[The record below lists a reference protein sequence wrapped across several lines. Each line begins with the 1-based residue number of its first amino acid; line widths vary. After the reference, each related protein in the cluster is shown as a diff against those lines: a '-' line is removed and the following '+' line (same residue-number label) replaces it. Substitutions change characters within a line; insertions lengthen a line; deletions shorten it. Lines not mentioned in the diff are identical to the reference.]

1 MWRGGLGRRD
11 GWVLGRETNV
21 AIAALKQVTEA
32 DHRCGRVAP
41 GPVGAVGAVTEM
53 RTMEDRARSTGVIGQ
68 RARTGVTHRPARRA
82 RGGQVKLLGLL
93 ASLGLLLALLAPL
106 SAPGIASAQDD
117 DEPVIVPTGDSASS
131 EDETANK
138 TNRLAPEGWAPPT
151 RVYVPETG
159 HTVDG
164 LFLDLW
170 RTGGGVWAFGNPV
183 TPEITLPNG
192 HIVQYYGYAR
202 FEYWPEG
209 DANGNLVRL
218 GDIGN
223 ELRPVTVPRT
233 LLGFKG
239 SNAKDSRAASEAVAM
254 AKAWLPLDAKRVP
267 EDSDDWRFV
276 PETGHGVATGFKAF
290 WERTGEAAYLGNP
303 VTEEYTI
310 GGVTYQVF
318 ERGQL
323 AWEPGTDPSMMPVG
337 KMLVERYDLDQSAVE
352 QGNVPAYSED
362 LFIPPPPATPEPKV
376 DLDKDGKPD
385 ADEDDNQD
393 GIPDGDEAPRQ
404 PDPNAERWIEV
415 DLTNQYMRA
424 WQGDVVVMETY
435 VSTGKAGF
443 ETPPGTYFVNSKIE
457 SQTMAGV
464 IGGESYNVPDVPWV
478 MYFTD
483 RGHAIHGTYWHEN
496 FGTPMSHGCVNLP
509 MGLAGSVYN
518 WASIGT
524 RVEIHT

>member
-1 MWRGGLGRRD
+1 M
-11 GWVLGRETNV
+11 VLQGETNE
-21 AIAALKQVTEA
+21 AITALKQVIEA
-32 DHRCGRVAP
+32 GSGCSWVAP
-41 GPVGAVGAVTEM
+41 GSGGAVGAVMEM
-53 RTMEDRARSTGVIGQ
+53 RNVDDRARSTRVVGQ
-68 RARTGVTHRPARRA
+68 TVRTGVPHCPARRA
-82 RGGQVKLLGLL
+82 RGGAFGLFGLL
-93 ASLGLLLALLAPL
+93 ATIALLLALVAPL
-106 SAPGIASAQDD
+106 AGPGVASAQDD
-117 DEPVIVPTGDSASS
+117 TEPEIVPTGSNAPSGGQANRPS
-131 EDETANK
+131 PEDWT
-138 TNRLAPEGWAPPT
+138 PPT

-170 RTGGGVWAFGNPV
+170 RNGGGVWAFGNPI
-183 TPEITLPNG
+183 TPEITQPNG

-218 GDIGN
+218 GDIGQ

-233 LLGFKG
+233 MLGFKG
-239 SNAKDSRAASEAVAM
+239 ANAKDSQAAIEAMAM
-254 AKAWLPLDAKRVP
+254 AKAWLPLDRKHLR
-267 EDSDDWRFV
+267 EDSDGWRFV
-276 PETGHGVATGFKAF
+276 PETGHSVATGFKAF
-290 WERTGEAAYLGNP
+290 WERTGEAGYLGNP
-303 VTEEYTI
+303 LTEEYTI
-310 GGVTYQVF
+310 AGVTYQVF

-323 AWEPGTDPSMMPVG
+323 AWEPGTDPYMMPVG
-337 KMLVERYDLDQSAVE
+337 KMLVERYGLDQSAVE

-362 LFIPPPPATPEPKV
+362 LFIPPPPPTPEV
-376 DLDKDGKPD
+376 DLDKDGDSD
-385 ADEDDNQD
+385 AEEDENQN
-393 GIPDGDEAPRQ
+393 GIPDGDEAPRE

-435 VSTGKAGF
+435 VSTGKTGF
-443 ETPPGTYFVNSKIE
+443 ETPPGTYFINSKID

-509 MGLAGSVYN
+509 MGIADSVYN